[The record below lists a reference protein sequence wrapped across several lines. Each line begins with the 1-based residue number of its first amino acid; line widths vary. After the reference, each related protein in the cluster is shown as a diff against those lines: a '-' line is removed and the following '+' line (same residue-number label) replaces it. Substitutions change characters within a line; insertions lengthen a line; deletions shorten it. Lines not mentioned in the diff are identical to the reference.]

1 MESFRH
7 IGQKVER
14 RHRDVLNVVVLHK
27 CKLLHP
33 LVEYKGDAV
42 VEECLPKH
50 LLNKISKDCFSG
62 VKLYQKVE
70 SSVRLHILKDSQ
82 HCHRINSCAK
92 SQVLKKRSKTNS
104 PEMMEAKVA
113 AWKMFIFSHISSAKM

>member
-70 SSVRLHILKDSQ
+70 SSVRLHILKDSTAIGSTAVQ
-82 HCHRINSCAK
+82 K
-92 SQVLKKRSKTNS
+92 SQVCALR
-104 PEMMEAKVA
+104 EGVR
-113 AWKMFIFSHISSAKM
+113 

>member
-1 MESFRH
+1 MRMGLRYSSLSLVYLVTRAAIRPARKPPVESFRH

-50 LLNKISKDCFSG
+50 
-62 VKLYQKVE
+62 QKVE

-82 HCHRINSCAK
+82 HCHRIDSCAK
-92 SQVLKKRSKTNS
+92 ESSL
-104 PEMMEAKVA
+104 
-113 AWKMFIFSHISSAKM
+113 FS